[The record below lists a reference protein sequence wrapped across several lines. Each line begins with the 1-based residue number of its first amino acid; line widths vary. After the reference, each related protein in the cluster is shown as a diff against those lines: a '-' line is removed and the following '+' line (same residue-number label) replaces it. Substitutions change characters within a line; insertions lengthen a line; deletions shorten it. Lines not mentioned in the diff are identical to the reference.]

1 MGPCLSSMSGSGMIL
16 DECDGGEEDYHNR
29 FIEDRVLGEGE
40 FGVVTLVHDLS
51 IKREKKLTMS
61 QNGTTNGI
69 GGSTHT
75 EEKKTLMVDQDKGE
89 CDYDDS
95 SMACK
100 TLRKGVVFK
109 HNTVYS
115 PLKPEVLRREV
126 NILRKLEGKSFC
138 LAVHAVYET
147 SRVIYLITELCAGGD
162 MFQYV
167 SRRETDLRTDEVS
180 RISYQLLSA
189 VDHCAKNNVI
199 NRDIKPENV
208 MFSSPSPDSPLRL
221 IDFGSGTDKVVDGLH
236 TTFAG
241 TAFYISPEMFQNTY
255 TQKTDVWS
263 VGVCLYVL
271 VAGYP
276 SAKLQTAFNMI
287 HKITPGE
294 RKLQDLPN
302 MPDNLPDS
310 YFKMLSALL
319 EYKHKK
325 RKTAEQILASS
336 DFVRFHKIAS
346 AVEKSNIIGSVGRHA
361 LFLDYQKF
369 ERSLTTLL
377 ATMLSKSELLIFV
390 KTVQSEI
397 EQQQLDNEE
406 LSQGV
411 DGESEQLGD
420 DVAKEYDELKEE
432 GKEEDA
438 AEDEEDKG
446 KNLDVLNVKRV
457 VEILKE
463 SGNDQVISMMEKLP
477 GSDLYDS
484 FAYDIRVLKYFVRDG
499 SSRKGRSKTSK
510 RRASGS
516 RSGPFFG
523 KIRQGIDS
531 SLHSFSGRLR
541 GALDFSGHSSNSGR
555 MRPSSMDGS
564 NHSFNTKK
572 TSRRSMRD
580 FASQRTPSSRRP
592 SS

>member
-1 MGPCLSSMSGSGMIL
+1 MGGCMSSVGGSGMIL
-16 DECDGGEEDYHNR
+16 DTVDGGEEDYHNR

-51 IKREKKLTMS
+51 IKREKKLTAS
-61 QNGTTNGI
+61 QNGNGETNGNAV
-69 GGSTHT
+69 GFHT
-75 EEKKTLMVDQDKGE
+75 EEKKTLIFENDKGE

-95 SMACK
+95 SLACK
-100 TLRKGVVFK
+100 TLRKGMVFK
-109 HNTVYS
+109 HNTVYA

-189 VDHCAKNNVI
+189 VDHCAKHNVI
-199 NRDIKPENV
+199 NRDIKPENI
-208 MFSSPSPDSPLRL
+208 MFSTPSPDSPLRL
-221 IDFGSGTDKVVDGLH
+221 IDFGSGTDQVIDGLH

-276 SAKLQTAFNMI
+276 SAKLQTAFNTI

-294 RKLQDLPN
+294 RKLQNLPN
-302 MPDNLPDS
+302 MPDSLPDS
-310 YFKMLSALL
+310 YFKMLKELL

-325 RKTAEQILASS
+325 RKTARQILESS
-336 DFVRFHKIAS
+336 DFVRFHRFAS
-346 AVEKSNIIGSVGRHA
+346 SVEKSNIIGSVGRHA

-377 ATMLSKSELLIFV
+377 ATMLSKSELLVFV
-390 KTVQSEI
+390 KTVQNEI
-397 EQQQLDNEE
+397 EQKQLDNEQ
-406 LSQGV
+406 LSK
-411 DGESEQLGD
+411 EIGD
-420 DVAKEYDELKEE
+420 DAINDENEE
-432 GKEEDA
+432 GKEEA
-438 AEDEEDKG
+438 KEGEEEEEDKG
-446 KNLDVLNVKRV
+446 KSLDVLNVKRV

-499 SSRKGRSKTSK
+499 SDRKRRNKKAK

-516 RSGPFFG
+516 RASPFFG
-523 KIRQGIDS
+523 KIRQNIDS
-531 SLHSFSGRLR
+531 SLHSFSGRIR
-541 GALDFSGHSSNSGR
+541 AGLDFSGHSSNSGR

-564 NHSFNTKK
+564 NHSFGTKK
-572 TSRRSMRD
+572 TTRIARD
-580 FASQRTPSSRRP
+580 FGSERKPGSPSP
-592 SS
+592 FM